1 MLMEE
6 PDETSKA
13 EITFFADHVNVFFGK
28 NVNRSLLYY
37 IIANSLLAMMQSTMF
52 KMSEIYHYT

>member
-13 EITFFADHVNVFFGK
+13 EITFFADHVNVFFWK
-28 NVNRSLLYY
+28 EC
-37 IIANSLLAMMQSTMF
+37 
-52 KMSEIYHYT
+52 K